1 MSSRFKSGILL
12 VCGVAALNENWWL
25 MQRSCRNEF
34 RRVGAEEEEGESI
47 NQMIRLIDSIRL
59 LKWIDRKKS
68 INQMWAGLNWLDSLQ
83 LNAHLPAA
91 TISHDFIHL
100 FRSIAGK
107 LILIAIQ
114 TLNLIGNFP
123 LITHTHT
130 QHNNNIMIYIS
141 IDVEY
146 FWDLIGDSLRGS
158 NRIKINGGGRGRGQ
172 SCCFRPKEGGGKCPT
187 MTCSSRNRK
196 KAAPK
201 NGEPP
206 RELQLLTGWSTC
218 NRAKKSRR
226 HSKRAPLSYRF
237 LIGPPKITADWF
249 TQRLWIPPITP
260 PRCFKLLQETSQRLV
275 SRNIQNKTNQTKTV
289 WIIIQIL
296 GENLCVWRMLS
307 SDWSRLFLGRQ
318 INTIN
323 PVSD

>member
-83 LNAHLPAA
+83 LNAHLPTA

-107 LILIAIQ
+107 LILIVIQ

-130 QHNNNIMIYIS
+130 HTHTTATPVASSPPALANQLTSAAAPIS
-141 IDVEY
+141 
-146 FWDLIGDSLRGS
+146 FFPLQL
-158 NRIKINGGGRGRGQ
+158 
-172 SCCFRPKEGGGKCPT
+172 
-187 MTCSSRNRK
+187 CSYRTPSRNPLLPPPLRNSKETYNK
-196 KAAPK
+196 K
-201 NGEPP
+201 
-206 RELQLLTGWSTC
+206 
-218 NRAKKSRR
+218 
-226 HSKRAPLSYRF
+226 
-237 LIGPPKITADWF
+237 
-249 TQRLWIPPITP
+249 
-260 PRCFKLLQETSQRLV
+260 
-275 SRNIQNKTNQTKTV
+275 
-289 WIIIQIL
+289 
-296 GENLCVWRMLS
+296 
-307 SDWSRLFLGRQ
+307 
-318 INTIN
+318 
-323 PVSD
+323 

>member
-158 NRIKINGGGRGRGQ
+158 NRIKIKGGGG
-172 SCCFRPKEGGGKCPT
+172 GGGKVAV
-187 MTCSSRNRK
+187 SDRK
-196 KAAPK
+196 RA
-201 NGEPP
+201 GESVRRWRAP
-206 RELQLLTGWSTC
+206 REIERKRRRRTVNRHESFNYWQVEARAIEPRKAGAIQKGRHYLIASWLVRQRSQLIGSPSVSEFRLLPRPVASSC
-218 NRAKKSRR
+218 SKKL
-226 HSKRAPLSYRF
+226 PNVLSLEIFKTKQTKPKQFESSFRF
-237 LIGPPKITADWF
+237 LERIFVFEGCFLLIGPGYSWDGK
-249 TQRLWIPPITP
+249 
-260 PRCFKLLQETSQRLV
+260 
-275 SRNIQNKTNQTKTV
+275 
-289 WIIIQIL
+289 
-296 GENLCVWRMLS
+296 
-307 SDWSRLFLGRQ
+307 
-318 INTIN
+318 
-323 PVSD
+323 